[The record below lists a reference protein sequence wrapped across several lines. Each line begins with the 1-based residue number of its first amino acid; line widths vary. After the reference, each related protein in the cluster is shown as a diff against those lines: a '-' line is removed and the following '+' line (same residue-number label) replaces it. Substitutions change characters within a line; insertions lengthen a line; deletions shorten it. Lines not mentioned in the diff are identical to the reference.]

1 MVCKENLGEVG
12 RSIRPYPLMYCRLF
26 KPIIFIFNSLEH
38 KKVYY
43 LFYIVYTGVYRFNY
57 DRSIFVWV
65 YSIRSGAAKWL
76 WWWMMSRGAWVLWA
90 PPNLA
95 LFGYRCRGPSA
106 SIYFTTRQSIC
117 TRIWCAA
124 AYISHRFLILWWCS
138 KKCVDVLPVVFVDG
152 AEGNQKPGSWPGR
165 TLFQLVTLGKYWT
178 LIAQEGRSVFGNL
191 ILMHGSAASGVAT
204 MYWPGFD

>member
-1 MVCKENLGEVG
+1 
-12 RSIRPYPLMYCRLF
+12 MYCRLF
-26 KPIIFIFNSLEH
+26 KPIILFFNSLEH

-43 LFYIVYTGVYRFNY
+43 LFYIVYSGVYRFNY
-57 DRSIFVWV
+57 DRSSFVWV

-95 LFGYRCRGPSA
+95 LFGYRFRGPSA

-138 KKCVDVLPVVFVDG
+138 KKCVDVLPVVFVHVLQ
-152 AEGNQKPGSWPGR
+152 EWWRFLVPEQKGKALSFLSSDTSETNILPRAVIWIASLSKVTGR
-165 TLFQLVTLGKYWT
+165 KRVISTRNFWQK
-178 LIAQEGRSVFGNL
+178 SC
-191 ILMHGSAASGVAT
+191 SARDFS
-204 MYWPGFD
+204 